1 MEENK
6 IETTE
11 LEKKVNEAFN
21 TADTTSQFDQEDI
34 DKNKFMAILCY
45 LGILIVI
52 PFLVAKESKFVKY
65 HINQG
70 LCMIVFI
77 LILGVISYLPIVG
90 WIVGAVSGIASL
102 ILCLMGILNAARGE
116 AKELPLVGRY
126 TIYK

>member
-21 TADTTSQFDQEDI
+21 TADTTSEYDQEDI

-45 LGILIVI
+45 LGILIII
-52 PFLVAKESKFVKY
+52 PFLVAKESKFVKF

-70 LCMIVFI
+70 LCFIVFALVLCVLCCI
-77 LILGVISYLPIVG
+77 PFIGWIIEAVTGIVCLILM
-90 WIVGAVSGIASL
+90 
-102 ILCLMGILNAARGE
+102 LMGILNAARGN
-116 AKELPLVGRY
+116 AKELPIIGRY
-126 TIYK
+126 SLYK

>member
-77 LILGVISYLPIVG
+77 LILGVVSYLPIVG
-90 WIVGAVSGIASL
+90 WIVGALSGIVSL

>member
-11 LEKKVNEAFN
+11 LEKKVNEAFK

-77 LILGVISYLPIVG
+77 LILGVVSYLPIVG

>member
-77 LILGVISYLPIVG
+77 LILGVISYLPLVG
-90 WIVGAVSGIASL
+90 WIVGAVSGIVSL